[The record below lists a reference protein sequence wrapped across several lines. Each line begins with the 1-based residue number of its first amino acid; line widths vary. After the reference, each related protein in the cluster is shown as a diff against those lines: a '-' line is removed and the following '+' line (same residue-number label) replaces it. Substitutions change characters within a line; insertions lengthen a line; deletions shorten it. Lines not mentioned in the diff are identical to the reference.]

1 MAQEKKDKTFKQK
14 STWTKVQSM
23 TAVDWLVQWGKEN
36 PVAFQTDYYAA
47 IEQAKAM
54 EKEQIQEAFI
64 EGGVQY
70 ISNIGD
76 DIPPKAEDYY
86 NKIYKTTKP

>member
-1 MAQEKKDKTFKQK
+1 MAKDKTFKQK
-14 STWTKVQSM
+14 SKWTKVKNT
-23 TAVDWLVQWGKEN
+23 TAVDWLIERFLLNDEN
-36 PVAFQTDYYAA
+36 IMHVM
-47 IEQAKAM
+47 IKAKLM

-86 NKIYKTTKP
+86 NKTYNK

>member
-1 MAQEKKDKTFKQK
+1 MAKDKTFKQK
-14 STWTKVQSM
+14 SKWTKVKNT
-23 TAVDWLVQWGKEN
+23 TAVEWLVNQVNSDCLNSTFIKTEL
-36 PVAFQTDYYAA
+36 

-86 NKIYKTTKP
+86 NKTYNK

>member
-1 MAQEKKDKTFKQK
+1 
-14 STWTKVQSM
+14 
-23 TAVDWLVQWGKEN
+23 
-36 PVAFQTDYYAA
+36 
-47 IEQAKAM
+47 M

>member
-1 MAQEKKDKTFKQK
+1 MAKDKTFKQK
-14 STWTKVQSM
+14 SKWTKVKNT
-23 TAVDWLVQWGKEN
+23 TAVEWLLEKMQNLNVVNAKGAELVELYIIIQ
-36 PVAFQTDYYAA
+36 
-47 IEQAKAM
+47 QAKAI
-54 EKEQIQEAFI
+54 EKEQIEEAFI

-86 NKIYKTTKP
+86 NKTYNK

>member
-14 STWTKVQSM
+14 STWTKVQSI
-23 TAVDWLVQWGKEN
+23 TAVEWLEDALPTNTIVK
-36 PVAFQTDYYAA
+36 YR
-47 IEQAKAM
+47 EQIDKAKAI

-86 NKIYKTTKP
+86 NKTYKTSKP

>member
-1 MAQEKKDKTFKQK
+1 MLRQ
-14 STWTKVQSM
+14 
-23 TAVDWLVQWGKEN
+23 TAVKWYTEQLRRL
-36 PVAFQTDYYAA
+36 AFDSNHHFGLGDIRLTQGQIDELY
-47 IEQAKAM
+47 EQAIAM

-86 NKIYKTTKP
+86 NKIYKTSKP